1 VTALSDENVG
11 RLDVAV
17 DDSLCVSGIQCI
29 GNLDGQIE
37 QNISLDGISSDSVL
51 RKSAN
56 MDPRP
61 PAKFLFPSYCSS
73 SPSRSAK
80 WKWSSHVYTF
90 LRIIAGIIVFPYGMQ
105 KVFGWSGA
113 PGFGAPGIKASLEQ
127 ITATNIPKFIAW
139 LIIIGQ
145 SFGSIALMS
154 GLLGRIAAGGLF
166 IIFTGALTVHLPD
179 GWTLNWF
186 GLKKGEGI
194 EYFVLLLSLLLV
206 IVIKGSGALSMDSWL
221 TR

>member
-1 VTALSDENVG
+1 MEPQYRGVG
-11 RLDVAV
+11 
-17 DDSLCVSGIQCI
+17 
-29 GNLDGQIE
+29 
-37 QNISLDGISSDSVL
+37 
-51 RKSAN
+51 
-56 MDPRP
+56 
-61 PAKFLFPSYCSS
+61 
-73 SPSRSAK
+73 RSAK
-80 WKWSSHVYTF
+80 EASTPLSGKAPDFYDQNTLQTDSDYVYTF

-105 KVFGWSGA
+105 KLFGWSGA

-127 ITATNIPKFIAW
+127 ITARNIPKFIAW

-154 GLLGRIAAGGLF
+154 GFLGRIAAGGLF
-166 IIFTGALTVHLPD
+166 IIFTGALIVHLPD

-186 GLKKGEGI
+186 GTKKGEGI

-206 IVIKGSGALSMDSWL
+206 IVLKGSGALSVDLWL